1 MNINDDFYSIL
12 DQLKSELNCNY
23 KKITYNEDNELYDN
37 IEWDDTLVIPTKE
50 EFNNKLK
57 EIHLKYANK
66 YMREQRNRLLDNSD
80 KYIYITDWSFITEE
94 KKQLW
99 IEYRQKLRD
108 LPNNNT
114 PSFNENGYLTN
125 IDWPIPP
132 S

>member
-1 MNINDDFYSIL
+1 MNINDDFHSIL

-57 EIHLKYANK
+57 EIHFKYANK
-66 YMREQRNRLLDNSD
+66 YMREQRNRLLENSD

-94 KKQLW
+94 KRNLW

-114 PSFNENGYLTN
+114 PSFNENGYLNN

>member
-12 DQLKSELNCNY
+12 DKLKSELKCNY

>member
-66 YMREQRNRLLDNSD
+66 YMREQRNRLLENSD

-94 KKQLW
+94 KRNLW

-108 LPNNNT
+108 LPNNTT
-114 PSFNENGYLTN
+114 PSFNENGYLNN

>member
-80 KYIYITDWSFITEE
+80 KYIYITDWNFITEE

-114 PSFNENGYLTN
+114 PSFNENC
-125 IDWPIPP
+125 
-132 S
+132 